1 MSWLAIAAALQ
12 TVAPASAAAPAVPT
26 PEYGANLER
35 FEYPFTVERLRV
47 PMGADTAQM
56 AFMDIR
62 PDTANGRAIVL
73 LHGKNFCGATWE
85 ATARVL
91 VARGWRVLIP
101 DQIGFCKSDK
111 PASAQYTLAGLA
123 DNTARLMRARGI
135 ERAVI
140 VGHSMGGMLAA
151 RFAIDHPDR
160 TERLVMVNPLGL
172 ADRAA
177 QGVPYRP
184 AAQLLAD
191 ERKADA
197 ASIKAYQL
205 ANYYHGEWRPG
216 YDRWVR
222 MLAGQYAGAGREPVA
237 LAQAKTS
244 EMIFTQPVLYHLG
257 RIKAP
262 TTLIVG
268 MRDRTVFA
276 RRQAPA
282 TLQAFLQPIPALAP
296 AAVARIPG
304 AKLVPLEGLGH
315 APQVE
320 APDRFHEA
328 LLAAIG

>member
-1 MSWLAIAAALQ
+1 MSVLAALALLQ
-12 TVAPASAAAPAVPT
+12 AGAAAPVPDL
-26 PEYGANLER
+26 GANLER
-35 FEYPFTVERLRV
+35 FDYPFTVERLRV
-47 PMGADTAQM
+47 PVGGEMAQM
-56 AFMDIR
+56 AFMDVR
-62 PDTANGRAIVL
+62 PATSNGRAIVL

-85 ATARVL
+85 AAARML
-91 VARGWRVLIP
+91 TARGWRVLIP

-111 PASAQYTLAGLA
+111 PAGAQYTLSGLA
-123 DNTARLMRARGI
+123 ANTARLMKARGI
-135 ERAVI
+135 GRAVV

-151 RFAIDHPDR
+151 RFAIDHPEL

-177 QGVPYRP
+177 EGVPYR
-184 AAQLLAD
+184 ALADLIAD
-191 ERKADA
+191 ERKTDA

-222 MLAGQYAGAGREPVA
+222 MLAGQSAGAGREAVA
-237 LAQAKTS
+237 IAQGKTS
-244 EMIFTQPVLYHLG
+244 EMIFTQPVLYQFG

-268 MRDRTVFA
+268 TRDTTVFA
-276 RRQAPA
+276 KRQAPA
-282 TLQAFLQPIPALAP
+282 TLQAFLKPIPALAP

-304 AKLVPLEGLGH
+304 AKLVRMEGLGH
-315 APQVE
+315 SPQVE

-328 LLAAIG
+328 LLGAIG

>member
-12 TVAPASAAAPAVPT
+12 AATAAATVPT

-47 PMGADTAQM
+47 PVGADVAQM
-56 AFMDIR
+56 AFMDVR
-62 PDTANGRAIVL
+62 PGKPNGRTIVL

-85 ATARVL
+85 AAARML

-111 PASAQYTLAGLA
+111 PAAAQYTIAGLA
-123 DNTARLMRARGI
+123 ANTARLMQARGI
-135 ERAVI
+135 GKAVI

-151 RFAIDHPDR
+151 RFAIDYPER

-177 QGVPYRP
+177 QGVPYRS
-184 AAQLLAD
+184 AAQLLEN
-191 ERKADA
+191 ERKTDA
-197 ASIKAYQL
+197 ASIKAYQQG
-205 ANYYHGEWRPG
+205 NYYHGDWRPA

-222 MLAGQYAGAGREPVA
+222 MLAGQYAGAGRETVA

-244 EMIFTQPVLYHLG
+244 EMIFTQPVLYHFG

-262 TTLIVG
+262 TTVIVG
-268 MRDRTVFA
+268 MRDMTVFGK
-276 RRQAPA
+276 RQAPA
-282 TLQAFLQPIPALAP
+282 TLQQFLQPIPAVAP

-304 AKLVPLEGLGH
+304 ATLVRLEGLGH
-315 APQVE
+315 APQIE

-328 LLAAIG
+328 LLAAID